1 MTEACEKC
9 RYWRFLR
16 ETEPHVEMGE
26 CRRHAPVV
34 KTPENVSTGLRYA
47 EWPATMFDD
56 WCGEYQALEK
66 IKGAG

>member
-1 MTEACEKC
+1 MEKSCEKC

-16 ETEPHVEMGE
+16 EEPDVGVGE

-56 WCGEYQALEK
+56 WCGEFVPK
-66 IKGAG
+66 T

>member
-1 MTEACEKC
+1 MEQSCEKC

-16 ETEPHVEMGE
+16 ETEPDVGE
-26 CRRHAPVV
+26 CRRHAPFV

>member
-1 MTEACEKC
+1 MKQACDKC

-16 ETEPHVEMGE
+16 ELEKHVGVGE

-47 EWPATMFDD
+47 EWPLTMFDD
-56 WCGEYQALEK
+56 WCGEFEPKA
-66 IKGAG
+66 